1 MTLRGRIRWENTVI
15 RKGVLSQRQQERCQV
30 KTTSWAFSFLFF
42 LRKKRKKSERGM
54 SRERKWCMLTNWQHG
69 ERSRSYRKVN
79 STVSQ
84 ELVVAVGFFGFF
96 KWHDR
101 YTLDVSKFYHP
112 LRRIW
117 FVFIFD
123 RFLWSVLRSLDRRK
137 RHLECCSVFSVIM
150 LKTSPK
156 FTKNC

>member
-1 MTLRGRIRWENTVI
+1 
-15 RKGVLSQRQQERCQV
+15 
-30 KTTSWAFSFLFF
+30 
-42 LRKKRKKSERGM
+42 M

-101 YTLDVSKFYHP
+101 YKLDVSKFYHP

-137 RHLECCSVFSVIM
+137 RHLECCSFCSVIM
-150 LKTSPK
+150 LKTSPNPQIHQK
-156 FTKNC
+156 LLNTANRDTQKLFLLTVIFLSFFKTFFKVELELPLNFHLRLN